1 MTMHTGTIKLAR
13 VLAAAAFVAV
23 PMFSA
28 TAAHAATP
36 DSVEHINRFDVM
48 MTVAPDG
55 LLTVHESIAY
65 NFGGQ
70 SKHGFF
76 RDLVV
81 RETYGIDGRY
91 DRLYRVNVNGV
102 AVDGTPAPTKEST
115 KGQYLDVRV
124 GDANRTITGT
134 HTYAIDYTVR
144 GALMTFPD
152 HDELYWDAVGLQW
165 PVPIDT
171 SSVTV
176 QAPAAITRVGC
187 YSGARGSKLGCDETG
202 RRGQVATFAQSGLGA
217 GDGVTVVV
225 GLPKGTIQPP
235 PAPILEKRWN
245 VDDAF
250 ARRADTVAPT
260 AALGGLGVGAVFLLA
275 WRKGRDRRYRG
286 SAVDQA
292 MGNVSGEEIVV
303 PPFAKDA
310 GPVEFV
316 PPDGIRPGQVGVL
329 IDENAN
335 VLDVTATIV
344 DLAVRGYLRIT
355 ELPPEGFLRRRHDY
369 ELERIDGPPPERRE
383 LLPYERKVLVAIFK
397 TGPQVKLSE
406 LKYKFRSDL
415 TKIRDALYDDAVTQK
430 WYRARPD
437 RTRAIWHGIGIAVVV
452 VGAGVTFLVARTTTY
467 GLVPLGLV
475 LTGLVLLV
483 VANQMPARTGKGSAA
498 LSRVRGFRRLFDEG
512 DEDLRSRFA
521 EQHNIFSEYLPYAIV
536 FGCTDKWARAFEGL
550 DAEALGTGGWYA
562 GHGGA
567 LNALVLASAM
577 DDFGTA
583 ATGTLYASQPSSSG
597 SSGFGGGGSSG
608 GGGGGGG
615 GGSW

>member
-1 MTMHTGTIKLAR
+1 MTMKSAR
-13 VLAAAAFVAV
+13 FFAMAAITAGVLLVAT
-23 PMFSA
+23 PANS
-28 TAAHAATP
+28 ATP
-36 DSVEHINRFDVM
+36 DYLEHINRFDVT

-65 NFGGQ
+65 NFGTQ
-70 SKHGFF
+70 ARHGIF
-76 RDLVV
+76 RDFVE
-81 RETYGIDGRY
+81 RETYGTDGRY
-91 DRLYRVNVNGV
+91 ERLYRVNVKRV
-102 AVDGTPAPTKEST
+102 TVDGAPAPTKTST
-115 KGQYLDVRV
+115 KKATGAQYLDVRI
-124 GDANRTITGT
+124 GDPDRTISGT

-144 GALMTFPD
+144 GGLMTFPD
-152 HDELYWDAVGLQW
+152 HDELYWDAIGLQW
-165 PVPIDT
+165 PVPIDAST
-171 SSVTV
+171 VTV
-176 QAPAAITRVGC
+176 QAPATITRVGC
-187 YSGARGSKLGCDETG
+187 FSGDRGSRLGCDSA
-202 RRGQVATFAQSGLGA
+202 RKRGQVATFAQRDLGP

-250 ARRADTVAPT
+250 ARRADTLAPT
-260 AALGGLGVGAVFLLA
+260 AALGGLGVGALFLLA

-292 MGNVSGEEIVV
+292 MGNVSGEEDVV

-329 IDENAN
+329 VDENAN

-355 ELPPEGFLRRRHDY
+355 ELPAEGLLRRRHDY

-406 LKYKFRSDL
+406 LKYKFRADL
-415 TKIRDALYDDAVTQK
+415 GKIRNAMYDDAVAQK

-437 RTRAIWHGIGIAVVV
+437 TTRAIWHGIGIAVVV
-452 VGAGVTFLVARTTTY
+452 LGAVLTFLVARTTSY
-467 GLVPLGLV
+467 GLVPLAIV
-475 LTGLVLLV
+475 VTGLVLLV
-483 VANQMPARTGKGSAA
+483 VANRMPARTGNGSAA

-521 EQHNIFSEYLPYAIV
+521 EKHNIFSEYLPYAIV

-550 DAEALGTGGWYA
+550 DAEALGTGGWYS
-562 GHGGA
+562 GQSGA

-597 SSGFGGGGSSG
+597 SSGFSGGGFSG

>member
-1 MTMHTGTIKLAR
+1 MMMRLSR
-13 VLAAAAFVAV
+13 LLAATAIAAGALFL
-23 PMFSA
+23 A
-28 TAAHAATP
+28 TPANSATP
-36 DSVEHINRFDVM
+36 DYVEHIDRFDVA
-48 MTVAPDG
+48 MTVAPNG
-55 LLTVHESIAY
+55 LLTVHESITY

-70 SKHGFF
+70 AKHGIF
-76 RDLVV
+76 RDLVE
-81 RETYGIDGRY
+81 RETYGTDGRY
-91 DRLYRVNVNGV
+91 DRLYRVTVKRVTMDGAHV
-102 AVDGTPAPTKEST
+102 ATKAST
-115 KGQYLDVRV
+115 KKATGAQYLDERI
-124 GDANRTITGT
+124 GDPNRTITGA

-152 HDELYWDAVGLQW
+152 HDELYWDAIGLQW
-165 PVPIDT
+165 PVPIDA

-176 QAPAAITRVGC
+176 NAPAAITRVGC
-187 YSGARGSKLGCDETG
+187 FSGANGSKLGCDIVRARG
-202 RRGQVATFAQSGLGA
+202 RVATFAQGDLGA
-217 GDGVTVVV
+217 GDGVTIVV

-235 PAPILEKRWN
+235 PAPILDKRWN

-250 ARRADTVAPT
+250 ARRPDTVAPT
-260 AALGGLGVGAVFLLA
+260 AALGGLGVGAVLLFA

-292 MGNVSGEEIVV
+292 MGNETGEEVVV

-329 IDENAN
+329 VDENAN
-335 VLDVTATIV
+335 VLDVTATII

-355 ELPPEGFLRRRHDY
+355 ELPAEGLLRRRHDY

-415 TKIRDALYDDAVTQK
+415 GKIRDAMYDDAVGQK

-437 RTRAIWHGIGIAVVV
+437 TTRAIWHGIGIAVVI
-452 VGAGVTFLVARTTTY
+452 VGAGLTFLVARTTSY
-467 GLVPLGLV
+467 GLVPLAIV
-475 LTGLVLLV
+475 VTGLVLLV
-483 VANQMPARTGKGSAA
+483 IANRMPARTGKGSAA

-536 FGCTDKWARAFEGL
+536 FGCAHKWARAFEGL
-550 DAEALGTGGWYA
+550 DAEALGTGGWYS
-562 GHGGA
+562 GQSGA
-567 LNALVLASAM
+567 LNAVVLASAM

-597 SSGFGGGGSSG
+597 SSGFGGGGGSG

>member
-1 MTMHTGTIKLAR
+1 MTTKPRIGKLAR
-13 VLAAAAFVAV
+13 VLAAAAIVV
-23 PMFSA
+23 VNVFSA
-28 TAAHAATP
+28 SAAHAATP
-36 DSVEHINRFDVM
+36 DYVEHIKRFDVT

-55 LLTVHESIAY
+55 LLTVHESIVY

-70 SKHGFF
+70 AKHGIF

-81 RETYGIDGRY
+81 KETYGTGGRY
-91 DRLYRVNVNGV
+91 DRLYRVKVNGV
-102 AVDGTPAPTKEST
+102 TIDGQPAQTKDST
-115 KGQYLDVRV
+115 KGQYLDVRI
-124 GDANRTITGT
+124 GDPDRTITGA
-134 HTYAIDYTVR
+134 HTYVIDYTVR
-144 GALMTFPD
+144 GAMTTFPD
-152 HDELYWDAVGLQW
+152 HDELFWDAIGLQW
-165 PVPIDT
+165 PVPIDS

-176 QAPAAITRVGC
+176 RAPVAITRVGC
-187 YSGARGSKLGCDETG
+187 YSGAEGSKLGCDDA
-202 RRGQVATFAQSGLGA
+202 RQRDRVATFAHDGLGSRE
-217 GDGVTVVV
+217 GVTIVV

-260 AALGGLGVGAVFLLA
+260 VALGGLGVGAVLLLA

-292 MGNVSGEEIVV
+292 MGNVSGDEDVV

-329 IDENAN
+329 VDENAN

-355 ELPPEGFLRRRHDY
+355 ELPPEGLLRRRHDY
-369 ELERIDGPPPERRE
+369 ELERIDGAPPERRE

-397 TGPQVKLSE
+397 AGPRVKLSD

-415 TKIRDALYDDAVTQK
+415 TKIRDAMFDDAVAQK
-430 WYRARPD
+430 WYRVRPD

-452 VGAGVTFLVARTTTY
+452 VSAGLTFLVARTTSY
-467 GLVPLGLV
+467 GLVPLALV

-483 VANQMPARTGKGSAA
+483 VANRMPARTGKGSAA

-536 FGCTDKWARAFEGL
+536 FGCTEKWARAFEGL

-583 ATGTLYASQPSSSG
+583 TTGTLYASQPSSSG
-597 SSGFGGGGSSG
+597 GSGFGGGSSG

>member
-1 MTMHTGTIKLAR
+1 MQRLAR
-13 VLAAAAFVAV
+13 LFAAAAVVLA
-23 PMFSA
+23 PLWSA
-28 TAAHAATP
+28 AAAHATTP
-36 DSVEHINRFDVM
+36 DDVEHINQFGVT

-70 SKHGFF
+70 ARHGIF
-76 RDLVV
+76 RALVV
-81 RETYGIDGRY
+81 RETYGNDGRY
-91 DRLYRVNVNGV
+91 DRLYRLKVN
-102 AVDGTPAPTKEST
+102 AVTADGEPAQTNEST
-115 KGQYLDVRV
+115 KGQYLNVRI
-124 GDANRTITGT
+124 GDPNKTITGT

-144 GALMTFPD
+144 GALVTFPD
-152 HDELYWDAVGLQW
+152 HDELYWDAIGLQW
-165 PVPIDT
+165 GVPIDA

-176 QAPAAITRVGC
+176 HMPAAITRIGC
-187 YSGARGSKLGCDETG
+187 FSGAQGSRLGCTAARG
-202 RRGQVATFAQSGLGA
+202 RGRDATFAQGDLGP
-217 GDGVTVVV
+217 GQGVTIVV
-225 GLPKGTIQPP
+225 GLPKGAIQPP
-235 PAPILEKRWN
+235 PSPILEKRWN

-250 ARRADTVAPT
+250 ARRADTVAP
-260 AALGGLGVGAVFLLA
+260 ALALGGLGAGAVFLLA
-275 WRKGRDRRYRG
+275 WRTGRDRRYRG

-292 MGNVSGEEIVV
+292 MGNATGEEEVV
-303 PPFAKDA
+303 PPFAEHA

-316 PPDGIRPGQVGVL
+316 PPDGIRPGEVGVL
-329 IDENAN
+329 VDENAN
-335 VLDVTATIV
+335 VLDVTATLI

-369 ELERIDGPPPERRE
+369 ELERIDGPPPEHRE
-383 LLPYERKVLVAIFK
+383 LLPYERKVLVALFK

-415 TKIRDALYDDAVTQK
+415 TKIRDAMYDDAVKQK
-430 WYRARPD
+430 WYRSRPD
-437 RTRAIWHGIGIAVVV
+437 RTRAIWHGIGIAGVVA
-452 VGAGVTFLVARTTTY
+452 GAALTFLVARTTSY
-467 GLVPLGLV
+467 GLVPLAVV
-475 LTGLVLLV
+475 LTGLVLLT
-483 VANQMPARTGKGSAA
+483 VANRMPARTGKGTAA

-536 FGCTDKWARAFEGL
+536 FGCTEKWARAFEGL

-567 LNALVLASAM
+567 INAVALASAM
-577 DDFGTA
+577 DDFGTT

-597 SSGFGGGGSSG
+597 GSGFGGGSSG